1 MPEPY
6 DGAGTAE
13 PVRSLLR
20 KGEPAGCLGAV
31 APLPAGHLAVALLD
45 SGGPTLTDWVDLS
58 STTRARANAAEALM
72 DDDLDQETS
81 EEDRS
86 AQVRGALLKALAVVA
101 VIGVVVAIGTTVV
114 VHALGLND
122 SESPGPVGA
131 GPAEPNKPLPT
142 KALKVPGEDK
152 DTESAEPS
160 QSASPDAG
168 KKGKIGL
175 EISPV
180 KAKAMERVNLTGT
193 YKGADNV
200 ALQVQRFEEG
210 KWSDFGVDATVR
222 VGTYA
227 TYVQTG
233 RSGEQRFRMYDPQ
246 AREGSNVVL
255 VTIG

>member
-1 MPEPY
+1 
-6 DGAGTAE
+6 
-13 PVRSLLR
+13 
-20 KGEPAGCLGAV
+20 
-31 APLPAGHLAVALLD
+31 
-45 SGGPTLTDWVDLS
+45 
-58 STTRARANAAEALM
+58 M
-72 DDDLDQETS
+72 DDDFDDEEQS

-86 AQVRGALLKALAVVA
+86 TQVRGALLKALAVVA
-101 VIGVVVAIGTTVV
+101 IIGVVVALGTTVV

-122 SESPGPVGA
+122 SDSAGPVGPA
-131 GPAEPNKPLPT
+131 PAEPDKPLPT
-142 KALKVPGEDK
+142 KALKVPGDEDT
-152 DTESAEPS
+152 D
-160 QSASPDAG
+160 SPDPSDSPSPDTA
-168 KKGKIGL
+168 KSGKIEL
-175 EISPV
+175 TISPV

-200 ALQVQRFEEG
+200 GLQVQRFDTG
-210 KWSDFGVDATVR
+210 KWTDFGVDVTVK